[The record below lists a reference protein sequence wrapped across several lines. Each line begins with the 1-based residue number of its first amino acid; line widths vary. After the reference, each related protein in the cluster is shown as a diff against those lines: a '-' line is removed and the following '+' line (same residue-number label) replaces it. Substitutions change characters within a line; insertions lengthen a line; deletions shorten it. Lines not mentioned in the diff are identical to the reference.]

1 MTTVALLLSPAMRST
16 IIEPPAPISLEKV
29 PADVTDVPSIVT
41 EPEFKVT
48 SYLNISLATDVDL
61 FFIVS
66 LDSFFGVFSQVV
78 ALVAEP
84 VIVVPAAVQGSST
97 CPLKER
103 PMFASERPVTVP
115 LVEAAKAGKTIT
127 GMVARTSAA
136 IMSSDA

>member
-1 MTTVALLLSPAMRST
+1 MRST
-16 IIEPPAPISLEKV
+16 IIEPPAPSSFENV

-84 VIVVPAAVQGSST
+84 VIVVLPADHGSST
-97 CPLKER
+97 SPLKER
-103 PMFASERPVTVP
+103 PMFESVRPVTVP
-115 LVEAAKAGKTIT
+115 LVEAARVGKAMIGIA
-127 GMVARTSAA
+127 ARTSAA

>member
-1 MTTVALLLSPAMRST
+1 MRST

-29 PADVTDVPSIVT
+29 PADVTVVPSIVT

-48 SYLNISLATDVDL
+48 SYLNISLATDEDL

-66 LDSFFGVFSQVV
+66 LDSLLGLFSQVV
-78 ALVAEP
+78 AFVAEP

-97 CPLKER
+97 SPLKES

-115 LVEAAKAGKTIT
+115 LVEAAKAGKTII
-127 GMVARTSAA
+127 GMVVRTSAA
-136 IMSSDA
+136 IISSDA